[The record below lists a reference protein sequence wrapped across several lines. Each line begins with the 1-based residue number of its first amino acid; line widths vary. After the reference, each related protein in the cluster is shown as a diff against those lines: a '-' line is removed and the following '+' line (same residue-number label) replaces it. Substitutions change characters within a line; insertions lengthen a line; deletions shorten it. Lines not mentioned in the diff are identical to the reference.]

1 MAASGGRSVA
11 EPDFEFRLERMFAEA
26 PVAPDAELF
35 ALRVLERLDR
45 GWAARRVLIGGM
57 GALGGV
63 IGAYQILGSGAAGQI
78 AGMLGQANAF
88 VERHVAASI
97 SSVLAPGGIYVD
109 VQAIWL
115 AGALA
120 IVAAGFGLA
129 RLVREI

>member
-11 EPDFEFRLERMFAEA
+11 ETSFEFRLERMFADAA
-26 PVAPDAELF
+26 PAPDAELF

-45 GWAARRVLIGGM
+45 GWNARRFVIGAM

-63 IGAYQILGSGAAGQI
+63 IGAYEILGSGATGQLV
-78 AGMLGQANAF
+78 AYVDRTNEFLA
-88 VERHVAASI
+88 RHVAASVTG
-97 SSVLAPGGIYVD
+97 VLAPGGIYVD

-120 IVAAGFGLA
+120 IIAAGFGLA

>member
-11 EPDFEFRLERMFAEA
+11 ESDFEFRLERMFAET
-26 PVAPDAELF
+26 PSAPDAEFF

-45 GWAARRVLIGGM
+45 GWAARRVVIGSM
-57 GALGGV
+57 GALGGL
-63 IGAYQILGSGAAGQI
+63 IGAYQMLGTGAAGQLAGLI
-78 AGMLGQANAF
+78 AQTNDFLA
-88 VERHVAASI
+88 RHVAASV
-97 SSVLAPGGIYVD
+97 SSALAPGGIYVD

-120 IVAAGFGLA
+120 VVAAGLGLA

>member
-1 MAASGGRSVA
+1 MAESS
-11 EPDFEFRLERMFAEA
+11 FEFRLERMFAEA
-26 PVAPDAELF
+26 PAAPDADLF
-35 ALRVLERLDR
+35 TLGVLERLDR
-45 GWAARRVLIGGM
+45 GWNTRRMLIGAM

-63 IGAYQILGSGAAGQI
+63 IGAYEILGSGATGQL
-78 AGMLGQANAF
+78 AMAF
-88 VERHVAASI
+88 GRTNEFLARHVAASV
-97 SSVLAPGGIYVD
+97 SGVLAPGGIYVD

>member
-1 MAASGGRSVA
+1 
-11 EPDFEFRLERMFAEA
+11 MFAEA
-26 PVAPDAELF
+26 PAAPDADLF
-35 ALRVLERLDR
+35 TLRVLERLDR
-45 GWAARRVLIGGM
+45 GWNARRVLIGAM

-63 IGAYQILGSGAAGQI
+63 IGAYEILGSGATGHLF
-78 AGMLGQANAF
+78 MMFGQANDFLA
-88 VERHVAASI
+88 RHVAASV
-97 SSVLAPGGIYVD
+97 SDALAPGGIYVD

>member
-1 MAASGGRSVA
+1 MAETS
-11 EPDFEFRLERMFAEA
+11 FEFKLERMFAETGA
-26 PVAPDAELF
+26 APDAELF
-35 ALRVLERLDR
+35 TLRVLERLDR
-45 GWAARRVLIGGM
+45 GWTTRRLLIGAM

-63 IGAYQILGSGAAGQI
+63 IGAYEILGSGATGQVVTYVDH
-78 AGMLGQANAF
+78 ANDF
-88 VERHVAASI
+88 MTRHVAASV
-97 SSVLAPGGIYVD
+97 SNVLAPGGIYVD

>member
-1 MAASGGRSVA
+1 VA
-11 EPDFEFRLERMFAEA
+11 ESSFEFQLERMFAESPA
-26 PVAPDAELF
+26 APDRELF
-35 ALRVLERLDR
+35 TLRVVERLDR
-45 GWAARRVLIGGM
+45 GWTARRVLIGAM

-63 IGAYQILGSGAAGQI
+63 IGAYEIIGAGVTGQV
-78 AGMLGQANAF
+78 AAYFVQANDFLA
-88 VERHVAASI
+88 RHVAASV
-97 SSVLAPGGIYVD
+97 SGALAPGGIYVD